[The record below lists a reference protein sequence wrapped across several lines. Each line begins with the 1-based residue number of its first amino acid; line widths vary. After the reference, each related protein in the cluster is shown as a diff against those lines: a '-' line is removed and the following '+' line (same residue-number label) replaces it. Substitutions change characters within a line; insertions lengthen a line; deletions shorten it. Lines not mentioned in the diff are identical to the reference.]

1 LAVVGGAVVG
11 GVVSYVIVRVTSK
24 INDPMIEIT
33 LSTIAAY
40 GSFAAAESLHGS
52 GVIATVVAGLVLG
65 TAGRTSAFSA
75 EARTAADAFWQYV
88 AFGLNSVVFLL
99 IGFEALPVRLLSH
112 ASVVAIAFV
121 TVVAARFVVV
131 LASAAYCTKRKS
143 EFRFAGWCSWRG
155 AACAARYRWCSRSR
169 CPRSFLTGSF

>member
-1 LAVVGGAVVG
+1 MVG

-52 GVIATVVAGLVLG
+52 DVIATVVAGLVLG

-75 EARTAADAFWQYV
+75 EARRRRTRS
-88 AFGLNSVVFLL
+88 GSM
-99 IGFEALPVRLLSH
+99 
-112 ASVVAIAFV
+112 
-121 TVVAARFVVV
+121 
-131 LASAAYCTKRKS
+131 
-143 EFRFAGWCSWRG
+143 WRSG
-155 AACAARYRWCSRSR
+155 SIRS
-169 CPRSFLTGSF
+169 CFC